1 MGLAIFFL
9 RWHPGFD
16 VIFFYLPQPEIAAA
30 IRHHVIWNAKF
41 LHNML
46 RILIECFVVF
56 DAFFVACLTQHHLFY
71 FIKFMDTDKALGVFP
86 VSSRLTAKARR
97 K

>member
-16 VIFFYLPQPEIAAA
+16 VIFFYLPQPEIATT
-30 IRHHVIWNAKF
+30 IRHHVISNAKF

-46 RILIECFVVF
+46 RILSECFVVF
-56 DAFFVACLTQHHLFY
+56 DAFFVACFTEHHLLY
-71 FIKFMDTDKALGVFP
+71 LIKFMDTEKTLGVFP
-86 VSSRLTAKARR
+86 VTSRFTAKAWR